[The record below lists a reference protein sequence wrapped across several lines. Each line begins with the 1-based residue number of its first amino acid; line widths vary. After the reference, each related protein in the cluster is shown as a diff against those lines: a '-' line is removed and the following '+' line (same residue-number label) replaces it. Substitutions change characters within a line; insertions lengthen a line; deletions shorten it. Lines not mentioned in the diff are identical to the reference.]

1 MIEVLSNKNYRL
13 ILLSKVISG
22 FGDIIS
28 STAIMLYT
36 LNYTKSYTWTSL
48 SLFIS
53 FLPNIL
59 FSSLSGILADKFNNK
74 KIMISCDALNAIF
87 AFILALIVYFKINI
101 LLFLIVAFLM
111 NTLDVFFSIS
121 SSSLIQQVIDRDML
135 FKSNAF
141 ANTVMKFIG
150 IISPVL
156 ATLLC
161 KYLGYSAVFIINSI
175 SFIVSFFIEYFINYD
190 SNKETNIKIAGLL
203 KKDSLSEL
211 YNSYRILK
219 NYKFIFYISI
229 TGGSILNFILAPL
242 SLYMPVFIKS
252 CLRIDDLY
260 YGILV
265 TAIPIGNIVY
275 STVAPK
281 LKVKKNLM
289 ICIGLLLEG
298 LSFLLLGISNTFFT
312 SYISMII
319 FGLALG
325 ITGINL
331 NTLVQ
336 EEIANNVYGKVS
348 GLIST
353 ILNISVP
360 LGYLFGGYILTKLS
374 LNVILICSGI
384 VIIFC
389 SVYSFKFL
397 KQKKI
402 ILE

>member
-101 LLFLIVAFLM
+101 LLFLIVAFFM